1 MRIICFIFSLLLSLP
16 VFAEVSVMPMSQNK
30 KAQSGVPAQKPVL
43 PAEDDEMLSAREIRE
58 FIKYTVCG
66 VRTVEYLERKET
78 DPKDTGVQEDKKY
91 TIKERFRQPVCAV
104 YYAPS
109 GTAGKAFALNSAH
122 KDYPDI
128 TDIHI
133 KDMTAVQSNK
143 DDFNLKDKTPVAV
156 TSFNAAGIYK
166 KVLTSPKKI
175 KMLYNYADLPLAWK
189 IAEIIDKR
197 SNNDLPLRITFYED
211 TSAQN
216 PPAYAV
222 IVFKAE
228 GRSGALSGST
238 ILSAD
243 AVSSAS
249 DQSAQSGKSKTG
261 KDESVKS
268 KPGVTVIPLPEE
280 KYIEP
285 LTDTEPN
292 LPTIYDLHPD
302 QAYLYR

>member
-1 MRIICFIFSLLLSLP
+1 
-16 VFAEVSVMPMSQNK
+16 MPMSQNK

-228 GRSGALSGST
+228 GRNANLADSVAVST
-238 ILSAD
+238 GQDILSNA
-243 AVSSAS
+243 AGQAS
-249 DQSAQSGKSKTG
+249 KSKT
-261 KDESVKS
+261 VKA